1 MKRVGIL
8 GGTFN
13 PIHNAHLNIAMAAY
27 EQYHLDEVWFMP
39 AGMPP
44 HKAVSQNIS
53 AIHRKEMVLAA
64 IAPYPMFHLC
74 DMEIEKKKPCYTY
87 KTLKKLQER
96 YGVFTHFYFIIGGDS
111 FFSFDEWVKPEEIC
125 QYADILVARRPQEQ
139 EETTAAFQEKMTEH
153 QKRYGDHFFEIMV
166 KQMDISS
173 TEVRTA
179 LENSLDVSGLIPDN
193 VLSYIKTNHL
203 YDKVFSSEELY
214 QMELKLK
221 KALKT
226 SRYQHTIGVMH
237 TAANL
242 AFCHE
247 YPFTKAMVAGLLHD
261 CAKCLSDEERIHIC
275 KKHQI
280 PISKVEKKA
289 PHLLHGKV
297 GAYLAKKEYG
307 IHDSEILHAISV
319 HTTGCKEMSLLDK
332 IIFVADYIEPGR
344 DKAPRLAEIRKVA
357 FEDIDACVLMIL
369 EDTIQYVSKHQDEM
383 DDTTIETY
391 TYYKKLI
398 KERG

>member
-1 MKRVGIL
+1 
-8 GGTFN
+8 
-13 PIHNAHLNIAMAAY
+13 
-27 EQYHLDEVWFMP
+27 
-39 AGMPP
+39 
-44 HKAVSQNIS
+44 
-53 AIHRKEMVLAA
+53 
-64 IAPYPMFHLC
+64 
-74 DMEIEKKKPCYTY
+74 
-87 KTLKKLQER
+87 
-96 YGVFTHFYFIIGGDS
+96 
-111 FFSFDEWVKPEEIC
+111 
-125 QYADILVARRPQEQ
+125 
-139 EETTAAFQEKMTEH
+139 MTEYDFESL
-153 QKRYGDHFFEIMV
+153 QK
-166 KQMDISS
+166 
-173 TEVRTA
+173 
-179 LENSLDVSGLIPDN
+179 
-193 VLSYIKTNHL
+193 
-203 YDKVFSSEELY
+203 
-214 QMELKLK
+214 KLK
-221 KALKT
+221 KELDNG
-226 SRYQHTIGVMH
+226 RFQHTLGVMY
-237 TAANL
+237 TAAAL
-242 AFCHE
+242 AMAHDADVV
-247 YPFTKAMVAGLLHD
+247 KAQVAGLMHD

-307 IHDSEILHAISV
+307 IQDSEILHAISV